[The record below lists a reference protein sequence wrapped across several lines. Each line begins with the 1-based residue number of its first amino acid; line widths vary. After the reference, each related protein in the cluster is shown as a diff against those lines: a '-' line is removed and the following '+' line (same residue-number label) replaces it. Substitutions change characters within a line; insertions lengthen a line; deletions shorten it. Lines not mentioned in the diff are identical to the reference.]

1 MTTPCFTIPT
11 TIRTTNT
18 FHGNRIAQSVSTKP
32 DNQLVPKIQ
41 TVRAELNLI
50 PGVPPG
56 EDARDNAPLRNYV
69 PRPIETY
76 DDRSFSTILPRTWE
90 GEINTIGVSDITP
103 ETTKSKEIEVSIE
116 STGAFVDYARMVKEE
131 REQALEEQKK
141 RSTLGYT
148 GRATCG
154 ESEGKAFV
162 SNYRT
167 ILTEGVKVV
176 EYWGVPNG
184 PVPRLFG
191 GPGA

>member
-1 MTTPCFTIPT
+1 MNRPCFTTTT
-11 TIRTTNT
+11 TIRGSVFQGTCLK
-18 FHGNRIAQSVSTKP
+18 QSIDSKPKTKFLSV
-32 DNQLVPKIQ
+32 NQTI
-41 TVRAELNLI
+41 RSELNLI

-90 GEINTIGVSDITP
+90 GEINSIGVSDITP
-103 ETTKSKEIEVSIE
+103 ETNKSKEIEVTIE

-141 RSTLGYT
+141 RSSLGYT

-154 ESEGKAFV
+154 ETEGKAFV
-162 SNYRT
+162 SNYRP

-176 EYWGVPNG
+176 EYWGVANG

-191 GPGA
+191 GPTA